1 VPSTTA
7 MRRCAE
13 GLSAQTP
20 HGLPPTLRD
29 GLWTYSLPPCD
40 PISTD
45 VATGSPPRGLQTTF
59 ATDPFWYT
67 SEVDLLYPP
76 PKVPIVCRAKCP
88 KLQGPRLGGP
98 RGAGHPPAAASPSGL
113 LPTRRA
119 RQGRAS
125 PCGPA
130 GSFAARSEHRHSGRP
145 CHPRAISSGHERYPA
160 DSHGQSDWADRVG
173 IRL

>member
-40 PISTD
+40 PTSTD

-76 PKVPIVCRAKCP
+76 PKVPIVRRAKCP
-88 KLQGPRLGGP
+88 SSKGRDWEVHEVPVIHQLPRALPDSCP
-98 RGAGHPPAAASPSGL
+98 RGGLAKDGPHPAVQLGA
-113 LPTRRA
+113 LPPGRSIVILA
-119 RQGRAS
+119 GRAT
-125 PCGPA
+125 
-130 GSFAARSEHRHSGRP
+130 
-145 CHPRAISSGHERYPA
+145 
-160 DSHGQSDWADRVG
+160 RVP
-173 IRL
+173 